1 MKEAI
6 WRIDG
11 ARTKVRRTH
20 DVPLSRQALLV
31 LREVKEIAGGR
42 TLVFPSIRSHVRPLS
57 ENAMNAALRR
67 MGYTQD
73 EMTAHGFRA
82 AASSIL
88 NERGFRPDV
97 IEAALGH
104 QDQNEI
110 RRAYNR
116 ASYWP
121 ERIELMQAWADC
133 LDQLKRTP

>member
-1 MKEAI
+1 MQEAV

-11 ARTKVRRTH
+11 ARTKVRRPH
-20 DVPLSRQALLV
+20 DVPLSRQALAV
-31 LREVKEIAGGR
+31 LREVKEVGR
-42 TLVFPSIRSHVRPLS
+42 RSSLVFPSIRSNARPLS

-67 MGYTQD
+67 MGFTRD

-104 QDQNEI
+104 QEQNEI

-133 LDQLKRTP
+133 VDQLKGTP

>member
-1 MKEAI
+1 MSSLGEKSGARSVI
-6 WRIDG
+6 QTLAWRI
-11 ARTKVRRTH
+11 AV
-20 DVPLSRQALLV
+20 
-31 LREVKEIAGGR
+31 
-42 TLVFPSIRSHVRPLS
+42 
-57 ENAMNAALRR
+57 M
-67 MGYTQD
+67 M
-73 EMTAHGFRA
+73 

-116 ASYWP
+116 ASYWR

-133 LDQLKRTP
+133 LD